1 MQAAEVRDLDDRI
14 AGQWPACPWH
24 GCILVQREVRSPLVV
39 VGELLL
45 EVAAQRALVPY
56 DDVVEALTAQRA
68 DHAFDERV
76 GQRQQLRLM
85 RTIRHEP
92 FV

>member
-1 MQAAEVRDLDDRI
+1 
-14 AGQWPACPWH
+14 
-24 GCILVQREVRSPLVV
+24 
-39 VGELLL
+39 
-45 EVAAQRALVPY
+45 VAPQRALVPY